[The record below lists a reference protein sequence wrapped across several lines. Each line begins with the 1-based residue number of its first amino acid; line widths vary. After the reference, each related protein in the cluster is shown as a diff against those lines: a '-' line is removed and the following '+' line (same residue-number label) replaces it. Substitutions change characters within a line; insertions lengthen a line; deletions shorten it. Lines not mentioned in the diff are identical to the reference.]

1 MGIATQDNDPI
12 DHVFLEYDLSMD
24 KLVKI
29 VYRLGLA
36 VIWLVALYWF
46 AMGVIFLLADGYGSN
61 PFLFLFLSAPIGG
74 VIAHLLLRWILVT
87 YPNKHY

>member
-1 MGIATQDNDPI
+1 MI
-12 DHVFLEYDLSMD
+12 LSMD

-46 AMGVIFLLADGYGSN
+46 AMGVIFLLAEGYDSN
-61 PFLFLFLSAPIGG
+61 PFLLLFLSAPIGG
-74 VIAHLLLRWILVT
+74 VIAHLLLRCVLEP